1 MSVTVD
7 IQNVKNIKTYATDKS
22 IIGIVITVIIA
33 IIILFLA
40 FFMNILKW
48 ILLFV
53 VVILFITVG
62 VRLYQKFKEV
72 KNKNI

>member
-7 IQNVKNIKTYATDKS
+7 VQNVKKIKTYATDKS
-22 IIGIVITVIIA
+22 LMAIVITVVIA
-33 IIILFLA
+33 IVILLLA

-62 VRLYQKFKEV
+62 VRIYQKVREL
-72 KNKNI
+72 KNK